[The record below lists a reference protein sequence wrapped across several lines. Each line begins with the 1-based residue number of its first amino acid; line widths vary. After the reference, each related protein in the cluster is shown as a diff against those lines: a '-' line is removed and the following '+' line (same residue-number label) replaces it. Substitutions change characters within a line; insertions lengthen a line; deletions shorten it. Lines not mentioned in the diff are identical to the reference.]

1 LTTTPVSVTPAG
13 TLVIVM
19 YVLVASMVAVTST
32 ISPDSPASAQVVALP
47 A

>member
-13 TLVIVM
+13 TLVIVT
-19 YVLVASMVAVTST
+19 YVPVASIVACTVTM
-32 ISPDSPASAQVVALP
+32 SPASPASAQVAALP